1 VAITEQPPGAE
12 ALHDTTLP
20 KETLEELEH
29 KWLDAHGIVGFFT
42 TVDHK
47 RVGRRYIYTS
57 FVFFFLAGLA
67 ALAMRG
73 QLAQPN
79 SSLLSPETY
88 NELFTL
94 HGTTMIFLFN
104 TPILAGFGN
113 YLVPLQI
120 GARDMAFPRLNAFS
134 YWVFLFSGILLYS
147 SVLIGHPPD
156 GGWFA
161 YTPLTGKTYSPGI
174 NIDFW
179 GLAIIF
185 VGISTTVGAIN
196 FIVTIFK
203 LRCPGMT
210 FNRMPLFVWSML
222 VFSFMVVFAVPAVTI
237 SAVFLEMDR
246 IFGTAF
252 YVPAA
257 GGSTLLYQHLFWFWG
272 HPEVYILFVPATGM
286 VSAIL
291 PVFSRRPI
299 VGYVWIVTA
308 LVSVGF
314 ISFGVWVHHMF
325 ATGLPALAMAFF
337 SGVSLLIT
345 IPSGVQFFAWIATM
359 WKGKVTLTTSMLFMV
374 GFLLIFL
381 LGGITGVM
389 VGVLPFDWAVTDS
402 YFIVAHFHYVLNGA
416 VVFPIFGAVYF
427 WGPKM
432 TGKMMNERLG
442 KLSFWVMFIGF
453 NLTFFPMHVLGI
465 LGMPRRVY
473 TYNNNLGWNGLN
485 ALVSIGAVVFG
496 AGAGLTLLN
505 WAYSMV
511 FGEKASDDPWRADTL
526 EWSIGSQPPEYNF
539 AEVPV
544 VSSRHPL
551 WEGGAPA
558 ALPEEADAEELEE
571 SVRALAVSGA
581 FAKRLPVTSGR
592 DNLPQEVDDVPK
604 ETVLPLVMAL
614 GLAFIF
620 VGLLINALVVM
631 WLAVIVAAVALLGWV
646 WRTDVD
652 KPSELHEESEAM
664 V

>member
-1 VAITEQPPGAE
+1 
-12 ALHDTTLP
+12 
-20 KETLEELEH
+20 
-29 KWLDAHGIVGFFT
+29 
-42 TVDHK
+42 
-47 RVGRRYIYTS
+47 
-57 FVFFFLAGLA
+57 
-67 ALAMRG
+67 
-73 QLAQPN
+73 
-79 SSLLSPETY
+79 
-88 NELFTL
+88 
-94 HGTTMIFLFN
+94 
-104 TPILAGFGN
+104 
-113 YLVPLQI
+113 
-120 GARDMAFPRLNAFS
+120 
-134 YWVFLFSGILLYS
+134 
-147 SVLIGHPPD
+147 
-156 GGWFA
+156 
-161 YTPLTGKTYSPGI
+161 
-174 NIDFW
+174 
-179 GLAIIF
+179 
-185 VGISTTVGAIN
+185 
-196 FIVTIFK
+196 
-203 LRCPGMT
+203 
-210 FNRMPLFVWSML
+210 
-222 VFSFMVVFAVPAVTI
+222 
-237 SAVFLEMDR
+237 
-246 IFGTAF
+246 
-252 YVPAA
+252 
-257 GGSTLLYQHLFWFWG
+257 
-272 HPEVYILFVPATGM
+272 M

-511 FGEKASDDPWRADTL
+511 FGEKAPDDPWRADTL

-539 AEVPV
+539 AEVPI